1 MIRLEMIN
9 NNIILT
15 EKLQRSQHYNEVK
28 LINMN
33 I

>member
-1 MIRLEMIN
+1 MTILEMIN

-28 LINMN
+28 LINTN